1 MTESTA
7 EPRVVAVVVAWN
19 RRDLLVEV
27 LEGLASQ
34 TVPVTEIVVIDNAS
48 DDDSAEMARTRAP
61 KADVVTLSHNTGGA
75 GGFAVGAA
83 RALAA
88 HAADWLW
95 LMDDDTIPTPTT
107 LEELLRATGGE
118 RVVLAGSRVVWTD
131 GQDHPMNTPREKP
144 FVSRSERAA
153 AAFEGTLAV
162 RSSSFVSMLVRADI
176 VRERGLPIADYFI
189 WNDDFEFSTR
199 ILRGMRGRYVPT
211 SVVVHKTKKLGATD
225 VDPGERFYYEVRNKL
240 WLLIHS
246 RGLNPGEK
254 VLYFGSTL
262 RRWLRTFLRSE
273 NRAVLRRAFGRG
285 LRDGLTSRP
294 RPNSQ
299 TLALLGAEIAEAVT
313 ADALAT
319 RPAATEAATD
329 ASTDAPGGGHDVG

>member
-1 MTESTA
+1 MTEPTSV
-7 EPRVVAVVVAWN
+7 PRVVAVVVAWN
-19 RRDLLVEV
+19 RRDLLIEV
-27 LEGLASQ
+27 LEGLLSQ

-48 DDDSAEMARTRAP
+48 DDDSAEVARTRAP
-61 KADVVTLSHNTGGA
+61 NADVLTLSHNTGGA

-83 RALAA
+83 RALTD
-88 HAADWLW
+88 HNADWLW
-95 LMDDDTIPTPTT
+95 LMDDDTIPTPTA
-107 LEELLRATGGE
+107 LEELLRGAEGE

-144 FVSRSERAA
+144 FVTRAERAA
-153 AAFEGTLAV
+153 AAHAGTLAV

-199 ILRGMRGRYVPT
+199 ILRGMRGRYVPA
-211 SVVVHKTKKLGATD
+211 SVVVHKTKKLGSTD

-240 WLLIHS
+240 WMLLHS

-262 RRWLRTFLRSE
+262 RRWLRTFRRSE
-273 NRAVLRRAFGRG
+273 NRAVLRTAFRRG
-285 LRDGLTSRP
+285 LGDGLSTRP
-294 RPNSQ
+294 QPN
-299 TLALLGAEIAEAVT
+299 TVALARLGAQVAETFRMAAAAV
-313 ADALAT
+313 
-319 RPAATEAATD
+319 PGEAE
-329 ASTDAPGGGHDVG
+329 GGSSAG